1 MNCKKG
7 STLYLR
13 LIYREITKLIK
24 LMLKEGSEQESQ
36 VKIVKH
42 VN

>member
-1 MNCKKG
+1 MNCKKC

-13 LIYREITKLIK
+13 LICREITKLIK
-24 LMLKEGSEQESQ
+24 LMLKEESEQESQ
-36 VKIVKH
+36 VKIVEH